1 MCYTKNYKE
10 ICKVREIDNGESYM
24 EEFRTKWAVFW
35 KEFGSGIPFEEIFEV
50 KKQKYDLNE
59 YRGK

>member
-1 MCYTKNYKE
+1 
-10 ICKVREIDNGESYM
+10 M
-24 EEFRTKWAVFW
+24 EEFQTKWAAFW

>member
-1 MCYTKNYKE
+1 MIK
-10 ICKVREIDNGESYM
+10 
-24 EEFRTKWAVFW
+24 
-35 KEFGSGIPFEEIFEV
+35 KEFGKEWMHGTAVSSLKGRLRLSVPGLEFLFEEIFEV